1 MNCIKILSVT
11 HIEII
16 VLFGYR
22 KLRDRHYQPLG
33 CGPHYWILEW
43 KWRGIVDTNNWWF
56 GKYYFLNNV
65 NCLWSKDRLALP
77 FDIVTVKSRLHVFWN
92 SFCRLWLS
100 FRSTASSN
108 LPQWGKILHPN
119 FSEIMNSYVL
129 KVDRVFCL
137 IHTSYFL
144 DKFCIHTKNECWH
157 KIHIIYGVVLD
168 QKHRWYWRKK
178 LKNCAPLMGYIFF
191 LFSSFFQGGSR
202 RGSSLFCLLHPVNFH
217 QIPPGHLDPQ
227 TLWHVDTW
235 TI

>member
-77 FDIVTVKSRLHVFWN
+77 FDIVTVKSRLHGWA
-92 SFCRLWLS
+92 RTWQL
-100 FRSTASSN
+100 
-108 LPQWGKILHPN
+108 
-119 FSEIMNSYVL
+119 
-129 KVDRVFCL
+129 
-137 IHTSYFL
+137 
-144 DKFCIHTKNECWH
+144 
-157 KIHIIYGVVLD
+157 VVLAKD
-168 QKHRWYWRKK
+168 LNPHWSSHHLCFHKK
-178 LKNCAPLMGYIFF
+178 SPFWKKWINI
-191 LFSSFFQGGSR
+191 R
-202 RGSSLFCLLHPVNFH
+202 N
-217 QIPPGHLDPQ
+217 I
-227 TLWHVDTW
+227 
-235 TI
+235 